1 MYEHGLRANS
11 TATLTHV
18 PPMRDA
24 ALPVTLIVVGALWL
38 TWYLGWFPDVD
49 WIIAAGLVGGG
60 VAVLVFDGV
69 TKSSIVVGPLLI
81 VAGLAWTLHDRYRV
95 SWSFLTPVLLI
106 VAGALMLLARHP
118 RIPLR
123 RGKPDAREP

>member
-1 MYEHGLRANS
+1 
-11 TATLTHV
+11 
-18 PPMRDA
+18 MRDA

-38 TWYLGWFPDVD
+38 IWYLGWFPDVD

>member
-1 MYEHGLRANS
+1 
-11 TATLTHV
+11 
-18 PPMRDA
+18 MRDA

-49 WIIAAGLVGGG
+49 WIIAAGLIGGG

-123 RGKPDAREP
+123 RGKPEPREP